1 MTNDFLMFFFK
12 VTHWITLL
20 KLSRCEDIILGCTH
34 NTIKYSSKHCCNRF
48 FGTERYFTDSAT
60 LCISTHNMPPLQE
73 LFVSQIYGFTVYL
86 KTAGSHTR
94 FGNNSAKITH
104 FIRIYSHIILKWTF
118 SMCRIWSI
126 YHIEQRR
133 IKARNNLCSFGS
145 DHSG

>member
-104 FIRIYSHIILKWTF
+104 FIRIYSHIYSRTCVYKLE
-118 SMCRIWSI
+118 M
-126 YHIEQRR
+126 
-133 IKARNNLCSFGS
+133 NLLNVQNLIHLSYRATLHQGAE
-145 DHSG
+145 